1 MFTVSY
7 RPDGIGYVSTNST
20 LCRRW
25 PHHLSDVDW
34 STIAKG
40 TRVLVVDVYRAKH
53 LPPISQPR
61 PDGLHE
67 IELARTPL
75 RRYELGYGSQKKTY
89 ENVCPVFIV
98 PGDPKR
104 RPAKVFGNFAWADDP
119 GMVAGLLE
127 YLALERAD
135 RELAHLFSSYTNGA
149 RRELEAAKRKA
160 AVDERRRLLA
170 DKAKSVGVSVDE
182 LEAGI
187 AIWNKLRRK
196 RFSATSCLCCGRRL
210 SDPASIVSGIGPEC
224 IRHLPAIRAAAK
236 AKVIDIG
243 KMRWDGDR
251 LVERFKRAGVD
262 ELVRVVEDA
271 RQLEAIVAGSE
282 EDR

>member
-1 MFTVSY
+1 MFAVSLHTN
-7 RPDGIGYVSTNST
+7 GFWYVSTNST

-67 IELARTPL
+67 IELARTRL
-75 RRYELGYGSQKKTY
+75 RRYELGYWSQKKTY

-104 RPAKVFGNFAWADDP
+104 RPAKVFGDFAWADDP

-271 RQLEAIVAGSE
+271 RQLEAIAAGSE